1 MKEESKN
8 ELGIFEEED
17 LDIEIIESKILDL
30 NELWPLWEE
39 PTEENLE
46 SEYH

>member
-30 NELWPLWEE
+30 NEL
-39 PTEENLE
+39 
-46 SEYH
+46 